1 MPLFIPNKSNYIG
14 DKNLIS
20 IGVVE
25 LGSHDLDLSHFGGKH
40 ISYVHFHFCI
50 IHRSALFLVLGK
62 ELTISKNNMP
72 FKLGFYIFTY
82 FLIYPQAKNM
92 PTQIIHHLHYR

>member
-1 MPLFIPNKSNYIG
+1 MFQEN
-14 DKNLIS
+14 
-20 IGVVE
+20 
-25 LGSHDLDLSHFGGKH
+25 F
-40 ISYVHFHFCI
+40 FI

-62 ELTISKNNMP
+62 ELTKSKNNMP

-82 FLIYPQAKNM
+82 ILTYPQAKNM